1 MAKESTSKSVG
12 STPVVRSIIYVDV
25 EKFDGKNNFGMWQC
39 KVKDVLAQQ
48 EFDATLEAKPGEMSE
63 ADWRKLNRQACGT
76 IRLYLVKD
84 QKYFFMKE
92 TMARE
97 LWNKLKDK
105 YMTKAIENKL
115 FLKRVFWL
123 QVC

>member
-1 MAKESTSKSVG
+1 
-12 STPVVRSIIYVDV
+12 V

-48 EFDATLEAKPGEMSE
+48 GEMSE

>member
-1 MAKESTSKSVG
+1 
-12 STPVVRSIIYVDV
+12 V

-39 KVKDVLAQQ
+39 KVKDVLGQQ
-48 EFDATLEAKPGEMSE
+48 EFDATLEAKPREMSE

-84 QKYFFMKE
+84 EKYFFMKE